1 MIQYLLQVII
11 KISIVKLFKAIISI
25 ILMSKDYLT
34 EDSLLPSSQKFV
46 CISFL
51 SDTENKLSL
60 KGVKVR
66 GAFNTVEEASEHAKN
81 LQSIDQAHN
90 VFVGEMGKWL
100 AYEPDVNSEAAGNPE
115 YANEQL
121 NTMMRSYLENQ
132 EKSKLFH
139 EQRKFQQIQKTLEQ
153 SIETSNNTVKELEE
167 KLLEEKD
174 EENIKDLNS
183 KLETINS
190 QIKELEEKK
199 KDFEKKEKKV
209 NQQVNSQS

>member
-1 MIQYLLQVII
+1 
-11 KISIVKLFKAIISI
+11 
-25 ILMSKDYLT
+25 
-34 EDSLLPSSQKFV
+34 
-46 CISFL
+46 
-51 SDTENKLSL
+51 
-60 KGVKVR
+60 
-66 GAFNTVEEASEHAKN
+66 
-81 LQSIDQAHN
+81 
-90 VFVGEMGKWL
+90 
-100 AYEPDVNSEAAGNPE
+100 
-115 YANEQL
+115 
-121 NTMMRSYLENQ
+121 MMKSYMENQ